1 MSRRYF
7 RHGELPLVVLAL
19 LAEEPRH
26 GYEVMA
32 ELTRLFPDYRASPGS
47 VYPAIEALQAEGLL
61 VGVARD
67 GKTTY
72 RTTADGDDA
81 LSARAEL
88 LAALEHRTGARL
100 SPGDSLTSVLA
111 RFTARLVPLSGR
123 VDPAAVEGVLERAA
137 AEIEKFSRIR
147 TITVIKETSK

>member
-19 LAEEPRH
+19 LADEPRH

-72 RTTADGDDA
+72 QTTAAGDDA
-81 LSARAEL
+81 LSDRAEL
-88 LAALEHRTGARL
+88 LAAVEHRTGARL

-123 VDPAAVEGVLERAA
+123 LDPAAVEDVLERAA
-137 AEIEKFSRIR
+137 AEIEKLSRRR
-147 TITVIKETSK
+147 TITAIKETSK